1 MPSDPAPLPT
11 TLVEA
16 FMATTYRVRLA
27 GGAEVDVRIGER
39 IEWPETGSAR
49 GPGGQWMIV
58 TPDNPGAR
66 SRDEDANRR
75 KRAELDA
82 ALAEARIPVRGTTR
96 HIDPR
101 GRWPDEQGR
110 LVEVRRLEEGLAL
123 ARRFGQA
130 AVVCG
135 IGGGPAE
142 LVPLPRNTSSEPAGD
157 NAG

>member
-1 MPSDPAPLPT
+1 MPPDPAPLPT

-16 FMATTYRVRLA
+16 FKATTYRVRLA

-39 IEWPETGSAR
+39 VQWPADEPSR
-49 GPGGQWMIV
+49 GPVGHWMIV

-66 SRDEDANRR
+66 SRDEDENRR
-75 KRAELDA
+75 MRAELDA

-101 GRWPDEQGR
+101 GRWPDEHGR
-110 LVEVRRLEEGLAL
+110 LVEVRRLDEGLAL

-135 IGGGPAE
+135 TGDGPAE
-142 LVPLPRNTSSEPAGD
+142 LVPLPRAG
-157 NAG
+157 GGG

>member
-1 MPSDPAPLPT
+1 MPPDPAPLPT

-16 FMATTYRVRLA
+16 FKATTYRVRLT
-27 GGAEVDVRIGER
+27 GGAEVDVRVGER
-39 IEWPETGSAR
+39 VDWPAGEQGR
-49 GPGGQWMIV
+49 GPAGHWMIV

-75 KRAELDA
+75 QRAELDA

-101 GRWPDEQGR
+101 GRWPDEHGR

-135 IGGGPAE
+135 TGNGPAE
-142 LVPLPRNTSSEPAGD
+142 LVPLPRDSASDAG
-157 NAG
+157 